1 MICITKA
8 LTTDDKEWPGSTG
21 PSYMDKSFT
30 RTFIEAGAALL
41 FCLIAVSQLQ
51 PSDPMEQT
59 KTKEQQIESINIQ
72 IKDLSERLPF
82 AEGQQY
88 NTDRAKI
95 AELRAKLRELQ
106 G

>member
-1 MICITKA
+1 
-8 LTTDDKEWPGSTG
+8 
-21 PSYMDKSFT
+21 
-30 RTFIEAGAALL
+30 
-41 FCLIAVSQLQ
+41 
-51 PSDPMEQT
+51 MEHT
-59 KTKEQQIESINIQ
+59 KTKEQQIECISLQ